1 MIQYCTPIF
10 SSNINYTA
18 VHDEYVYFTEQA
30 ILLFVALFQRFH
42 LLVEDSIHVFQGRAI
57 LKVDV
62 LIVLIVLI
70 VLSSESFND
79 IFEANTFI
87 GLGAVYIRYLL
98 PATEC
103 AKVLQRGEEEARYRN
118 GND

>member
-1 MIQYCTPIF
+1 MNMSISLNKLYFYSSP
-10 SSNINYTA
+10 SSNA
-18 VHDEYVYFTEQA
+18 
-30 ILLFVALFQRFH
+30 
-42 LLVEDSIHVFQGRAI
+42 SISSSKIGRAI